1 MRKPPGMKFR
11 LFLVAAAAAATT
23 LLVAWT
29 GAREIGADVWRAA
42 WAVPVAVL
50 VHALQLAISGRAWRL
65 LLGKGA
71 PGQGRMAVLRWV
83 REAINSM
90 LPVAQIGGGVATV
103 RMLAQS
109 GMSLTAA
116 TAATTLDVMM
126 ESAAMAP
133 PVLVAL
139 ALLGAGRPTALI
151 VGFAVLLLT
160 IGGFFAAQRLGLF
173 RLAERFGLPGLHD
186 ALLALHGDWRRLLG
200 NGVWHL
206 LAWVLGTA
214 ETWVALHAMGAGTT
228 LLPAF
233 ILEMLGMVARSAAF
247 AVPGALGVQE
257 AGFVLV
263 GHLVGVPAD
272 AAIAV
277 SMIKRVR
284 ELLVGVPG
292 LILWQAQE
300 GRRLLAR
307 ARSA

>member
-1 MRKPPGMKFR
+1 MKLR
-11 LFLVAAAAAATT
+11 LFLVAAAAAAATA
-23 LLVAWT
+23 LVAWV
-29 GAREIGADVWRAA
+29 GAREISADVWRAA
-42 WAVPVAVL
+42 WVIPIAVL

-65 LLGKGA
+65 LLGEGA
-71 PGQGRMAVLRWV
+71 PGQGRMAVLRWL

-103 RMLAQS
+103 RILAQS
-109 GMSLTAA
+109 GMSLTSA

-126 ESAAMAP
+126 ELIALAP

-139 ALLGAGRPTALI
+139 ALLGAGRSTALI
-151 VGFAVLLLT
+151 GGFVVLLLAV
-160 IGGFFAAQRLGLF
+160 GGFFAAQRLGLF

-200 NGVWHL
+200 NGMWHL
-206 LAWVLGTA
+206 LAWVLGTV
-214 ETWVALHAMGAGTT
+214 ETWVALLAMGAGSS

-233 ILEMLGMVARSAAF
+233 ILEILGMVARAAGF

-257 AGFVLV
+257 AGFVLA
-263 GHLVGVPAD
+263 GHLVGIPAD

-277 SMIKRVR
+277 SMIKRAR

-292 LILWQAQE
+292 LIVWQAHE

>member
-1 MRKPPGMKFR
+1 MKGR
-11 LFLVAAAAAATT
+11 LFLAALAAAAATG
-23 LLVAWT
+23 LVVWV
-29 GAREIGADVWRAA
+29 GLRPIGGDVWRAA
-42 WAVPVAVL
+42 WAIPVAVAI
-50 VHALQLAISGRAWRL
+50 HALQLAISGRAWRL

-71 PGQGRMAVLRWV
+71 PGEARMAVLRWV

-103 RMLAQS
+103 RMLAQG
-109 GMSLTAA
+109 GMSLTQA

-133 PVLVAL
+133 LVLAAL
-139 ALLGAGRPTALI
+139 ALLGDGGPTGLLW
-151 VGFAVLLLT
+151 GFAALLLGL
-160 IGGFFAAQRLGLF
+160 GGFFAAQRLGLF

-186 ALLALHGDWRRLLG
+186 ALMAQHGDWRRLLG
-200 NGVWHL
+200 NGLWHL
-206 LAWVLGTA
+206 LAWLLGTA
-214 ETWVALHAMGAGTT
+214 ETWVALLAMGARPSLVG
-228 LLPAF
+228 AF
-233 ILEMLGMVARSAAF
+233 ILETLGMVARSAGF

-263 GHLVGVPAD
+263 GHLVGIPAD

-284 ELLVGVPG
+284 ELLVGLPG
-292 LILWQAQE
+292 LILWQTHE
-300 GRRLLAR
+300 GRRLVRR